1 MKGARTVRRGG
12 NGDLTQD
19 KQDIF
24 AIYLERPHVP
34 YPTVWA
40 MIRKSVTSPTGAQ
53 WQTCRWPHQKAGV
66 TNRRGR
72 CGSRR
77 NGTAWCCSASSR
89 KWQVNI
95 CARVRRSTSKVSFAP
110 VAGKITVSPV
120 TSLKF
125 LLRPRAPCRCWDVH
139 HSRTL
144 RRNRS
149 LSRMGSHRVLTRRKK
164 VARKRKSRTYSPF
177 ILKDHTYP
185 TLPSGKRSGSP
196 LHPKRGRSGKPAGG
210 HVRKLARQTDGGDTG
225 ADRMASRG
233 AVRQA
238 RGSRTYSPFILKD
251 HTYPTLPSGKRSG
264 SPLHP
269 KRGRSGKP
277 AGGHVRKLARQTDG
291 GDTEAGHIRHL
302 S

>member
-1 MKGARTVRRGG
+1 MSARGINKVILVGRLGNDPEVRYIP
-12 NGDLTQD
+12 N
-19 KQDIF
+19 
-24 AIYLERPHVP
+24 
-34 YPTVWA
+34 
-40 MIRKSVTSPTGAQ
+40 GAQ

-149 LSRMGSHRVLTRRKK
+149 LSRMGSHRVLTRRK
-164 VARKRKSRTYSPF
+164 RWRENERPWT
-177 ILKDHTYP
+177 
-185 TLPSGKRSGSP
+185 
-196 LHPKRGRSGKPAGG
+196 
-210 HVRKLARQTDGGDTG
+210 
-225 ADRMASRG
+225 
-233 AVRQA
+233 
-238 RGSRTYSPFILKD
+238 
-251 HTYPTLPSGKRSG
+251 
-264 SPLHP
+264 
-269 KRGRSGKP
+269 
-277 AGGHVRKLARQTDG
+277 
-291 GDTEAGHIRHL
+291 
-302 S
+302 